1 MEFKE
6 WFNKLTDD
14 TKLWLIQN
22 MESPLPSEISAEVV
36 AAGGPAGE
44 QLPQSDVDW
53 LERVNNGDD
62 IGV

>member
-1 MEFKE
+1 MEFTE

-14 TKLWLIQN
+14 TKLWLVQN
-22 MESPLPSEISAEVV
+22 MGSSLPPEVSAEIV
-36 AAGGPAGE
+36 AAGGPSGD

>member
-1 MEFKE
+1 MEFTE
-6 WFNKLTDD
+6 WFKKLSDD

-22 MESPLPSEISAEVV
+22 METPLPPEIQAEVV
-36 AAGGPAGE
+36 AAGGPSELSA
-44 QLPQSDVDW
+44 SDNEW

>member
-22 MESPLPSEISAEVV
+22 MGSRVPPEISAEIV
-36 AAGGPAGE
+36 AAGGPSGE
-44 QLPQSDVDW
+44 LSLGDLDW

-62 IGV
+62 I